1 MRLSTRF
8 VLSIA
13 LAAGGLAA
21 CGPRPEQMVWPK
33 SRPLGQDIPA
43 FQAPTT
49 PENNEPPLL
58 LKEPGGVLS
67 LKKALTLALIHNPEL
82 KTFSWAVRAHEAG
95 VLQSGLMPNPAL
107 SISLEN
113 VAGSGSFD
121 GTDQAETTIQL
132 SQLIELGGKRAARKQ
147 SAVLE
152 QNLSG
157 WDYEIKRMEI
167 FTRASKRF
175 TTALAA
181 QERLALMKEVL
192 KIGQQVV
199 ETVSARV
206 KAGKASP
213 VEETK
218 VKVALASLEIK
229 LGHAKRDVMLSR
241 KKLAATWGSSDP
253 RFERVVGT
261 LDAVSEIPSIETLVE
276 ALNQNPEL
284 ARWALEISTRETA
297 VSLEKSKAIPDLT
310 LSGGIRRLNGSD
322 DDAFVFGLSF
332 PLPLFDR
339 NQGAT
344 LEARHE
350 LAMAEDARRAAEIQ
364 INTDLNATYNTLA
377 AAQAELRALKQN
389 VLPGAK
395 RAFEAVNEGYRLG
408 KFSLMDVLDAQ
419 RTISDAKAQYLDALT
434 DYHLALADLEQ
445 LTGVSVASKPDN
457 RDENNTEM
465 NRKEGA
471 R

>member
-1 MRLSTRF
+1 MRFPPLIVLFLATGF
-8 VLSIA
+8 VGCTVSRENMA
-13 LAAGGLAA
+13 
-21 CGPRPEQMVWPK
+21 WPK
-33 SRPLGQDIPA
+33 PRPLGQDIPA

-49 PENNEPPLL
+49 PKKNKPSLL
-58 LKEPGGVLS
+58 LKEPTGALS

-82 KTFSWAVRAHEAG
+82 KTFSWAMRAREAG
-95 VLQSGLMPNPAL
+95 VLQSGLLPNPEL
-107 SISLEN
+107 DISLEN
-113 VAGSGSFD
+113 IAGSGPFD

-147 SAVLE
+147 SAMLE

-167 FTRASKRF
+167 FTQVSKRF
-175 TTALAA
+175 TTALGA
-181 QERLALMKEVL
+181 QERLLLMEEVL
-192 KIGQQVV
+192 KIGDQVV

-218 VKVALASLEIK
+218 VKVTLASLEIK
-229 LGHAKRDVMLSR
+229 LGRAKRDVMLSQ
-241 KKLAATWGSSDP
+241 KNLSATWGSSDP

-261 LDAVSEIPSIETLVE
+261 LNTASEIPSIETLVE

-284 ARWALEISTRETA
+284 ARWAVEISTRETA
-297 VSLEKSKAIPDLT
+297 VLLEKSKALPDLT
-310 LSGGIRRLNGSD
+310 LSGGLRRLNGSD

-332 PLPLFDR
+332 PLPLFNR
-339 NQGAT
+339 NQGNT

-350 LAMAEDARRAAEIQ
+350 LAMAEEARRAAAIR
-364 INTDLNATYNTLA
+364 INTELNAVYNTLA
-377 AAQAELRALKQN
+377 SAQAELKALHQN
-389 VLPGAK
+389 VLPGAN

-434 DYHLALADLEQ
+434 AYHMALADLEH
-445 LTGVSVASKPDN
+445 LIGVSLSSETDN
-457 RDENNTEM
+457 TDKKNLEM
-465 NRKEGA
+465 KKKEGA